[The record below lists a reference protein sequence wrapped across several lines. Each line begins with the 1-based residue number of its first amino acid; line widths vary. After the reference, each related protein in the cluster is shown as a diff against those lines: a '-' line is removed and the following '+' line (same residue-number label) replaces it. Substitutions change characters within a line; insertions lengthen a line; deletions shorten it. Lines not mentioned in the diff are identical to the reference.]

1 MMWNCVVAAA
11 LICAPLAVRTC
22 ASPDARECD
31 PQRVW
36 DLMIRAKGGR
46 DRFEQ
51 VKTFYYSRTQ
61 SFGFLRRL
69 RLRQDTLFI
78 VPEFRWSWNQPASSV
93 FRTTVNVIRGKQLI
107 RAEPQRV
114 EYLNAEVWVPYPFI
128 NVALYMP
135 GLPVWKPI
143 LKGCRVGVGGQ
154 TTLVAKLQGGKFIY
168 EFAHDNYLPTKVS
181 VTLGRVTDTTYSP
194 ITPMWTA
201 SCCPLRIERPCRSS
215 RTFDCE
221 CVTRSIP
228 STTPRSCSQ
237 NLRWKLART
246 RGGQWESP
254 PSLHLTG
261 DLPAAQNNRGQM
273 LIAPIGRS

>member
-168 EFAHDNYLPTKVS
+168 EFAEDNYLPTKVS
-181 VTLGRVTDTTYSP
+181 VTLGRVTDTHVFTDYANVDGFMLPATHRETLSKL
-194 ITPMWTA
+194 
-201 SCCPLRIERPCRSS
+201 SDVRLRMRYEINPEYDPAIMFAEPSVEAGPDAWRPVGKP
-215 RTFDCE
+215 T
-221 CVTRSIP
+221 
-228 STTPRSCSQ
+228 
-237 NLRWKLART
+237 
-246 RGGQWESP
+246 ESP
-254 PSLHLTG
+254 L
-261 DLPAAQNNRGQM
+261 DR
-273 LIAPIGRS
+273 